1 MEVPRFAAVGLSLML
16 AVNCFMPC
24 YTLAYADE
32 SQEDLNSRLVASN
45 QTLMRQ
51 MEEQQQ
57 RDTAQTMEQ
66 QQEQG
71 KLLRKLMRS
80 E

>member
-1 MEVPRFAAVGLSLML
+1 MFLKKNRKKSLV
-16 AVNCFMPC
+16 A
-24 YTLAYADE
+24 
-32 SQEDLNSRLVASN
+32 QEDLNSRLVASN

>member
-1 MEVPRFAAVGLSLML
+1 MFLKKNRKKSLV
-16 AVNCFMPC
+16 A
-24 YTLAYADE
+24 
-32 SQEDLNSRLVASN
+32 QEDLNSRLVAAN

-80 E
+80 D

>member
-1 MEVPRFAAVGLSLML
+1 MFLKKNKKKSLMT
-16 AVNCFMPC
+16 M
-24 YTLAYADE
+24 
-32 SQEDLNSRLVASN
+32 QEDLNSRLVASN
-45 QTLMRQ
+45 RTLMRQ

>member
-1 MEVPRFAAVGLSLML
+1 MFLKKNRKKSLVM
-16 AVNCFMPC
+16 
-24 YTLAYADE
+24 
-32 SQEDLNSRLVASN
+32 QEDLNSRLVSAN
-45 QTLMRQ
+45 QALMQQ

-57 RDTAQTMEQ
+57 RDTALTMEQ

-71 KLLRKLMRS
+71 KILRQLMRS

>member
-1 MEVPRFAAVGLSLML
+1 MFLKKNRKKSL
-16 AVNCFMPC
+16 V
-24 YTLAYADE
+24 T
-32 SQEDLNSRLVASN
+32 QEDLNSRLVASN
-45 QTLMRQ
+45 QTLMQQ

-57 RDTAQTMEQ
+57 RDMALTMEQ

-71 KLLRKLMRS
+71 KILRQLMRS